1 MNLWQQNYDPA
12 GNIWLSSLIA
22 SLPILFFFFALI
34 KLKLKGYVAASW
46 TVVIALAVALLFYK
60 MPVDHALASVVYGFF
75 YGLWPIAW
83 IIIAAVF
90 VYKIS
95 VKTGQ
100 FDIIRSSILSITPDQ
115 RLQMLIVG
123 FCFGAFLEGA
133 AGFGAPV
140 AITAALLVGL
150 GFNPLYAAGLCLIV
164 NTAPVAFGAM
174 GIPILVAGQV
184 TGLDSFEI
192 GQMVGRQLPFL
203 IIIVLFWIMAIMDG
217 WRGVKETWPAVM
229 VAGGSFAIAQY
240 LSSNFI
246 GPELP
251 DIISSLVSLVCLTL
265 FLKRW
270 QPVRIFRFG
279 DMGASQVDQTL
290 ARTRYTTGQIVR
302 AWSPFLFL
310 TATVTLWS
318 VPPFKALFAPGGAL
332 YDWVINVPVPY
343 LDKLVARMPPV
354 VHEATAYAAVY
365 KFDWFSATGTAIL
378 FAALL
383 SIVWLKMKPSAAIQ
397 TFGSTLKELALPI
410 YSIGMVL
417 AFAFISNYSGLSS
430 TLALALAH
438 TGSAFTFF
446 SPFLGWLGVFLT
458 GSDTSSNALF
468 ASLQATAAQQIG
480 VSDVLMVA
488 ANTTGGVTGKMIS
501 PQSIAIACAAV
512 GLVGKE
518 SDLFRFTVKH
528 SLIFTCMVGVIT
540 TLQAY
545 VLTWMIPVIVMPKR
559 LSDEIASRVR
569 ALIEEQNLEAG
580 MKLPAER
587 QLALQLG
594 VSRNSLREALAKL
607 VSEGVLV
614 SRRGGG
620 TFVRWQHETWSEQNI
635 VQPLKMLMAN
645 DPDYSFDILEARH
658 AIEASTA
665 WHAAMRATAAD
676 KEKIRLCF
684 DATLSEDPDLASQAD
699 VRFHLAIA
707 EASHNVV
714 LLQTMRGFFDVLQS
728 SVKQSRQ
735 RMYLVPPVFSKLT
748 EQHQAV
754 MDAILDGNAEGA
766 RKAMMA
772 HLSFVHTTIKR
783 FDEDQARQARITR
796 LPGDHNEM
804 TRENKS

>member
-1 MNLWQQNYDPA
+1 MEVWQQVYDPI
-12 GNIWLSSLIA
+12 GNIWLSSAIA
-22 SLPILFFFFALI
+22 ALPIAFFFLALI
-34 KLKLKGYVAASW
+34 KLKLKGHIAATL
-46 TVVIALAVALLFYK
+46 TVGIALLVALFLYR
-60 MPVDHALASVVYGFF
+60 MPIDRALAAVVYGFF

-90 VYKIS
+90 VYQIS

-174 GIPILVAGQV
+174 GIPIIVAGQV

-203 IIIVLFWIMAIMDG
+203 TIIVLFWIMAIMDG
-217 WRGVKETWPAVM
+217 WRGIKETWPAVV
-229 VAGGSFAIAQY
+229 VAGGSFALAQY
-240 LSSNFI
+240 LSSNFL

-265 FLKRW
+265 FLRVW
-270 QPVRIFRFG
+270 QPKRLFRF
-279 DMGASQVDQTL
+279 DNAEGAVIDQTL
-290 ARTRYTTGQIVR
+290 VQQHYALGQIVR
-302 AWSPFLFL
+302 AWMPFIFL

-318 VPPFKALFAPGGAL
+318 IPPFKALFAQGGAL
-332 YDWVINVPVPY
+332 YDWVLSIPVPF
-343 LDKLVARMPPV
+343 LDKLVAKMPPV
-354 VHEATAYAAVY
+354 VANITPYAAVF
-365 KFDWFSATGTAIL
+365 KLDWFSATGTAIMV
-378 FAALL
+378 AAIASVIYLR
-383 SIVWLKMKPSAAIQ
+383 MKPKDALTTLAE
-397 TFGSTLKELALPI
+397 TLKALMLPI

-417 AFAFISNYSGLSS
+417 AFAFISNYSGLSA

-468 ASLQATAAQQIG
+468 AALQATTAQQIG
-480 VSDVLMVA
+480 VSDVLLVA

-545 VLTWMIPVIVMPKR
+545 WLTWMIP
-559 LSDEIASRVR
+559 
-569 ALIEEQNLEAG
+569 
-580 MKLPAER
+580 
-587 QLALQLG
+587 
-594 VSRNSLREALAKL
+594 
-607 VSEGVLV
+607 
-614 SRRGGG
+614 
-620 TFVRWQHETWSEQNI
+620 
-635 VQPLKMLMAN
+635 
-645 DPDYSFDILEARH
+645 
-658 AIEASTA
+658 
-665 WHAAMRATAAD
+665 
-676 KEKIRLCF
+676 
-684 DATLSEDPDLASQAD
+684 
-699 VRFHLAIA
+699 
-707 EASHNVV
+707 
-714 LLQTMRGFFDVLQS
+714 
-728 SVKQSRQ
+728 
-735 RMYLVPPVFSKLT
+735 
-748 EQHQAV
+748 
-754 MDAILDGNAEGA
+754 
-766 RKAMMA
+766 
-772 HLSFVHTTIKR
+772 
-783 FDEDQARQARITR
+783 
-796 LPGDHNEM
+796 
-804 TRENKS
+804 